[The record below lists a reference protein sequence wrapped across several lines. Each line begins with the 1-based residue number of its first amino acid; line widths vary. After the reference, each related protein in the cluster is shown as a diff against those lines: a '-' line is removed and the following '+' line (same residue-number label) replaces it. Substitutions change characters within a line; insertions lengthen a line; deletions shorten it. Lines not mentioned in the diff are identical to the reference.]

1 MRNKSLVFRS
11 CSPNT
16 LCGISVRFQTLS
28 PTQGQVAHALL
39 TRPPLTQPRRA
50 SSVRLECVMHAASV
64 HPEPGSNSRKY
75 CIFTPRGVNLYL
87 RAFVALLLFV
97 LSLFSL
103 RIVRDS
109 TSHFL
114 CLLCTYLFVVQ
125 FSMTVRS
132 ASRPRSRLRSRGDSI
147 IISHCLLFVN
157 TFFQTFLKFFSAP
170 PLRRQL

>member
-1 MRNKSLVFRS
+1 MRNKSLVS
-11 CSPNT
+11 KPCNSDT

-39 TRPPLTQPRRA
+39 TRPPLIRDRSPFT
-50 SSVRLECVMHAASV
+50 VRLECVMHAASV

-75 CIFTPRGVNLYL
+75 CILSPFGVKIYF

-97 LSLFSL
+97 SSSFLV

-132 ASRPRSRLRSRGDSI
+132 ASQPRSRLRSRGDSI
-147 IISHCLLFVN
+147 IISHRLDFVN
-157 TFFQTFLKFFSAP
+157 SFFHFFIVFLFFV
-170 PLRRQL
+170 